1 MPSTP
6 APAPVR
12 PISQIPP
19 AELPGLSGLLT
30 LAVAVVVIVALYVGR
45 EVMIPI
51 TLAVLLSF
59 VLAPLVGIL
68 RRVLGRIPS
77 VLLAVT
83 VALGVI
89 LALSG
94 VIGMQVAELAAD
106 MPRYTDTIRGKL
118 DTVRDLTVGR
128 LSIMMSDIGREITKV
143 IPSPTPIPPVGP
155 APATAR
161 PEPDKTPK
169 PQPVELR
176 QPDLTPVE
184 LVERVVAPILAPLST
199 TGIVFIVATFI
210 LLQQEDLRDR
220 MIRLF
225 GSDDLHRTTSAM
237 DEAGRRLSRYFLTQL
252 GLNAGFGCV
261 ICLGLLIIGVPNPV
275 LWGILSALL
284 RFVPYFG
291 SFIAALVPV
300 ALAAAVDPGWGMA
313 AWTAALFLIAEAM
326 MGQFVEPLVYG
337 HSTGLSP
344 VSVVV
349 AAIFWGWMW
358 GPIGLIL
365 SMPLTLCL
373 VVLGRHIKRLE
384 FIDVLLGDRPALT
397 PVESFYQR
405 MLAGDPDEALEYA
418 EVFLK
423 DHSLSAY
430 YDEVALKGLQLAAN
444 DASRGVLTPEQLARI
459 IISAVDDL
467 IDALDEHDDA
477 DPSPG
482 ASPERPSLPVQRAPV
497 DWRVLCVAGRGP
509 LDETVCA
516 MLAQLLGKHGLSA
529 RVAPHS
535 TASRT
540 AIATLDAANVAMVCI
555 CSLDMA
561 GNPSHLRYLLRR
573 IRQATP
579 GARIL
584 VGLEPPDEPETNIER
599 LRAAIGADCYA
610 VSLRQAVRACLEAAL
625 TAQAANAPADAI
637 AGRKAI
643 SLEVDSPSDE
653 IAG

>member
-6 APAPVR
+6 APAQVR
-12 PISQIPP
+12 PVSQVPP

-30 LAVAVVVIVALYVGR
+30 LSVSVVVIVALYVGR
-45 EVMIPI
+45 DVMIPI

-59 VLAPLVGIL
+59 VLAPVVGML
-68 RRVLGRIPS
+68 RRVVGRIPA

-83 VALGVI
+83 LALSVI

-94 VIGMQVAELAAD
+94 VIGMQVAQLAAD

-128 LSIMMSDIGREITKV
+128 LSVTMSNVGREITKV
-143 IPSPTPIPPVGP
+143 IPSPTPVPPVGR
-155 APATAR
+155 APPTAK
-161 PEPDKTPK
+161 PEPEKTPK
-169 PQPVELR
+169 PLPVELR
-176 QPDLTPVE
+176 APELTPLE
-184 LVERVVAPILAPLST
+184 LVERVVAPILSPLST

-252 GLNAGFGCV
+252 CLNAAFGCV
-261 ICLGLLIIGVPNPV
+261 ICVGLLIIGVPNPV
-275 LWGILSALL
+275 LWGILSALF
-284 RFVPYFG
+284 RFVPYVG
-291 SFIAALVPV
+291 SFIAGLVPI
-300 ALAAAVDPGWGMA
+300 ALAAAVDSGWGMA
-313 AWTAALFLIAEAM
+313 IWTAALFLIAEPV

-337 HSTGLSP
+337 YSTGLSP

-349 AAIFWGWMW
+349 AAIFWGWLW

-405 MLAGDPDEALEYA
+405 MLAGKPDEALEYA
-418 EVFLK
+418 ETFLK
-423 DHSLSAY
+423 NHTLSAY
-430 YDEVALKGLQLAAN
+430 YDEVAVNGLQLAAN
-444 DASRGVLTPEQLARI
+444 DAARGVLTPEQLARI
-459 IISAVDDL
+459 ISAVDEL
-467 IDALDEHDDA
+467 IDTLDDYDDA

-482 ASPERPSLPVQRAPV
+482 GGPEHPSLPVQRAPV

-529 RVAPHS
+529 RVAPHG

-540 AIATLDAANVAMVCI
+540 GITTLDATNIAMVCI

-561 GNPSHLRYLLRR
+561 GNASQLRYLSRR
-573 IRQATP
+573 FRQVTP
-579 GARIL
+579 QARIL
-584 VGLEPPDEPETNIER
+584 VGLEPAEEPEINIER

-610 VSLRQAVRACLEAAL
+610 ASLGEAVRACLEAAR
-625 TAQAANAPADAI
+625 TALSATAGAI
-637 AGRKAI
+637 AARRAF
-643 SLEVDSPSDE
+643 SLEAESPSDE

>member
-6 APAPVR
+6 APTQVPPV
-12 PISQIPP
+12 SKVPP
-19 AELPGLSGLLT
+19 VELPGLSQLLT
-30 LAVAVVVIVALYVGR
+30 LSVAVVVIVALYVGR

-59 VLAPLVGIL
+59 VLAPLVDLL
-68 RRVLGRIPS
+68 RRIVGRITS

-83 VALGVI
+83 LALGVI

-128 LSIMMSDIGREITKV
+128 LSVMMSNFGREITKV
-143 IPSPTPIPPVGP
+143 VPSSTPVPPTPP
-155 APATAR
+155 TAR
-161 PEPDKTPK
+161 PEPEKTPK
-169 PQPVELR
+169 PLPVELR
-176 QPDLTPVE
+176 APELTPVE

-252 GLNAGFGCV
+252 CLNAAFGCV

-275 LWGILSALL
+275 LWGILSALF
-284 RFVPYFG
+284 RFVPYVG
-291 SFIAALVPV
+291 SFIAGLVPL
-300 ALAAAVDPGWGMA
+300 ALAAAVDPGWHMV
-313 AWTAALFLIAEAM
+313 AWTAALFLITEPL
-326 MGQFVEPLVYG
+326 MGQVVEPLVYG
-337 HSTGLSP
+337 RSTGLSP
-344 VSVVV
+344 VSTVV
-349 AAIFWGWMW
+349 AAIFWGWLW

-384 FIDVLLGDRPALT
+384 FVDVLLGDRPALT

-405 MLAGDPDEALEYA
+405 MLADNSDEALEYA
-418 EVFLK
+418 EIFLK
-423 DHSLSAY
+423 DHKLSAY
-430 YDEVALKGLQLAAN
+430 YDEVAVKGLQLAAN
-444 DASRGVLTPEQLARI
+444 DAARGVLTAEQFARI
-459 IISAVDDL
+459 ISAIDEL
-467 IDALDEHDDA
+467 IDASDEYDDA
-477 DPSPG
+477 APPPG
-482 ASPERPSLPVQRAPV
+482 GRPERPSPPVQRAPV
-497 DWRVLCVAGRGP
+497 DWRVLCVAARGP
-509 LDETVCA
+509 LDEPVCA
-516 MLAQLLGKHGLSA
+516 MLAQLLDKHGLSA
-529 RVAPHS
+529 RVAPHG

-540 AIATLDAANVAMVCI
+540 GITTLDATNVAMVCVL
-555 CSLDMA
+555 SLDMA
-561 GNPSHLRYLLRR
+561 GNASQLRYLLRR
-573 IRQATP
+573 FRQVTP
-579 GARIL
+579 QARIL
-584 VGLEPPDEPETNIER
+584 VGLEPAEEPEINIER

-610 VSLRQAVRACLEAAL
+610 ASLSEAVRACLEAGRTVL
-625 TAQAANAPADAI
+625 SANAEAI
-637 AGRKAI
+637 TARRAI
-643 SLEVDSPSDE
+643 SFEAETPSDE